1 MNFEVTD
8 IITAADGLCP
18 VPGNLWVHI
27 PIAAIVCIA
36 ESLYDFRA
44 SIVNAFLMIGAFGH
58 IKTHCA
64 LTNELIFRGESGFGA
79 KALLCQAEKNF
90 GTILYSPGILKTTLI
105 FDAIP

>member
-8 IITAADGLCP
+8 IIAAADGLCP

-27 PIAAIVCIA
+27 PIADIVCIA

-58 IKTHCA
+58 VETHFA
-64 LTNELIFRGESGFGA
+64 LTNVLIFRGESRFGT
-79 KALLCQAEKNF
+79 KALLCQAEKKLRYDLIQSGDFENNLNF
-90 GTILYSPGILKTTLI
+90 
-105 FDAIP
+105 